1 MHRPVLVSPPERL
14 PISVDEVRGYLPA
27 SPLSDEMIE
36 GMIRSAVDHL
46 DGWTGILGR
55 CLIDQTWRQDF
66 DRFASEIRLA
76 LLPVISIVSV
86 TWRNAAGHLSTIPDS
101 AYDLRTDAGGRSL
114 IRFDQDFAYPS
125 DLYESRAVVVTY
137 RAGYETI
144 PEQPEVPAVPGQG
157 GDPDTPAIPAVPA
170 KVTVPANAKFAI
182 ALMVQHMKSIVERD
196 LFETQ
201 ESVVG
206 VGATMRA
213 VTPYVGQSITETVN
227 NLLDGLRVRNI

>member
-1 MHRPVLVSPPERL
+1 MHRPVLVTPPGRL
-14 PISVDEVRGYLPA
+14 PISVEEVRGYLPA
-27 SPLSDEMIE
+27 SPLSDAMIE

-55 CLIDQTWRQDF
+55 CLVDQTWRQDF
-66 DRFASEIRLA
+66 DGFDREMRLA

-86 TWRNAAGHLSTIPDS
+86 TWRNADGHMSTVPIS
-101 AYDLRTDAGGRSL
+101 AYDLRTDAGSRSS
-114 IRFDQDFAYPS
+114 IRFDADYVFPS
-125 DLYESRAVVVTY
+125 GLHESRAVAVTY

-144 PEQPEVPAVPGQG
+144 PEEPEVPAVPGEG
-157 GDPDTPAIPAVPA
+157 EDPGTPAIPAVPE
-170 KVTVPANAKFAI
+170 KVTVPANARFAI
-182 ALMVQHMKSIVERD
+182 ALMVQHMKSMVERD

-213 VTPYVGQSITETVN
+213 VTPYVGQSITDAVN
-227 NLLDGLRVRNI
+227 SLLDGLRVRNI